1 MARYE
6 FKFVISDV
14 ELSDEHRERVGE
26 AIAQAGALAVADLTP
41 AGAISIRF
49 APGWWWRGYPPI
61 EILRPVQEY
70 AEGQADEGP
79 GEIES

>member
-26 AIAQAGALAVADLTP
+26 AIAQAGALAVCGSDP
-41 AGAISIRF
+41 RRRNQH
-49 APGWWWRGYPPI
+49 P
-61 EILRPVQEY
+61 LRPRLVV
-70 AEGQADEGP
+70 AGLPADRDPPPRP
-79 GEIES
+79 GVCGGSGRRRSR